1 MDVMKRIAP
10 RPALRVI
17 ALLGLGL
24 VAGQA
29 WGQAGPDRAGVPVTV
44 DKVSRQNVPIW
55 LHGLGTVQANYS
67 VQVRPRVDGTLTE
80 VAVQEGQ
87 DVKTGDL
94 LGVIDPRPYRAL
106 LNASLA
112 KRQQDLAQFS
122 NAQADFARYTSLARQ
137 DFASRQQLETQGA
150 MVKQVAATIAG
161 DEAQIEAAQLN
172 LSFCNIVSP
181 FDGRV
186 GLRNVDPGNVVHSSE
201 ATPILSVTQVQPIS
215 VTFTLPQDTLPAI
228 TKAMQAGALEVA
240 VYASDDKVLLDNGKL
255 LTIDNTIDSTT
266 GTIKLKATF
275 DNARRTLWPGQ
286 FVNARL
292 LLGVENDVMAVPGSV
307 VQHGPNG
314 LFVYQV
320 DQGGTVSVHPIDV
333 SRQEGDLYVV
343 AKGLDAGAMVVT
355 GGQSRLQSGARVAV
369 NEPKPAQVAKSGS

>member
-1 MDVMKRIAP
+1 ME
-10 RPALRVI
+10 
-17 ALLGLGL
+17 
-24 VAGQA
+24 
-29 WGQAGPDRAGVPVTV
+29 VP
-44 DKVSRQNVPIW
+44 
-55 LHGLGTVQANYS
+55 
-67 VQVRPRVDGTLTE
+67 
-80 VAVQEGQ
+80 VQEGQ

-94 LGVIDPRPYRAL
+94 LAVIDPRPYQAL

-112 KRQQDLAQFS
+112 KRQQDIAQFT
-122 NAQADFARYTSLARQ
+122 NAQADLTRYASLVRQ

-172 LSFCNIVSP
+172 LGFCSIVSP

-186 GLRNVDPGNVVHSSE
+186 GLRNVDPGNVVHASE
-201 ATPILSVTQVQPIS
+201 ATPILSVTQVQPIT
-215 VTFTLPQDTLPAI
+215 VTFTLPQDNLPAI
-228 TKAMQAGALEVA
+228 TKAMGTGALEVV
-240 VYASDDKVLLDNGKL
+240 VYASDDKTLLDNGKL
-255 LTIDNTIDSTT
+255 LTIDNMIDSTT

-275 DNARRTLWPGQ
+275 NNARRTLWPGQ

-292 LLGVENDVMAVPGSV
+292 LLGVENNVIAVAGPA

-320 DQGGTVSVHPIDV
+320 DQGGTVSLHPIDV

-343 AKGLDAGAMVVT
+343 VKGLDAGAVIVT
-355 GGQSRLQSGARVAV
+355 GGQSRLQSGGRVAI
-369 NEPKPAQVAKSGS
+369 NEPKPAQAAKSGS

>member
-1 MDVMKRIAP
+1 MDVMKLIAP
-10 RPALRVI
+10 RPALRFI
-17 ALLGLGL
+17 ALLSVGL
-24 VAGQA
+24 VASQA
-29 WGQAGPDRAGVPVTV
+29 WAQSGPDRPGVPVTV
-44 DKVSRQNVPIW
+44 NKASRQNVPIW

-67 VQVRPRVDGTLTE
+67 VQLRPRVDGTLTE

-94 LGVIDPRPYRAL
+94 LAVIDPRPYQAL

-112 KRQQDLAQFS
+112 KRQQDLAQFG

-150 MVKQVAATIAG
+150 MVKQVAATVAG

-172 LSFCNIVSP
+172 LSFCKIVSP
-181 FDGRV
+181 FNGRV

-201 ATPILSVTQVQPIS
+201 ATPILSVTQVQPIA
-215 VTFTLPQDTLPAI
+215 VTFTLPQDNLPAI
-228 TKAMQAGALEVA
+228 TKAMRTGTLDAV
-240 VYASDDKVLLDNGKL
+240 VYAADDTTELDRGKL
-255 LTIDNTIDSTT
+255 LTLDNSIDAAT
-266 GTIKLKATF
+266 GTIKLKAVF
-275 DNARRTLWPGQ
+275 DNAHRALWPGQ
-286 FVNARL
+286 FVNVRL
-292 LLGVENDVMAVPGSV
+292 LLGVENNVIAVPGSA

-320 DQGGTVSVHPIDV
+320 DQGGTVSLHPINV

-343 AKGLDAGAMVVT
+343 ANGLDAGAVIVT
-355 GGQSRLQSGARVAV
+355 GGQSRLQAGARVAI
-369 NEPKPAQVAKSGS
+369 NEPKPAQAAKSGS

>member
-1 MDVMKRIAP
+1 MKLVAP
-10 RPALRVI
+10 RPTMQAI

-24 VAGQA
+24 VAGPA
-29 WGQAGPDRAGVPVTV
+29 WAQGGPDRPGVPVTV
-44 DKVSRQNVPIW
+44 DRVSRQNVPIW

-67 VQVRPRVDGTLTE
+67 VQLRPRVDGTLTE
-80 VAVQEGQ
+80 VAVREGQ
-87 DVKTGDL
+87 DVKAGDL
-94 LGVIDPRPYRAL
+94 LAVIDPRPYQAL

-112 KRQQDLAQFS
+112 KRQQDLAQLT

-161 DEAQIEAAQLN
+161 DEAQIESAQLN

-186 GLRNVDPGNVVHSSE
+186 GLRNVDPGNVVHASE
-201 ATPILSVTQVQPIS
+201 ATPILSVTQVQPIA
-215 VTFTLPQDTLPAI
+215 VTFTLPQDNLPAI
-228 TKAMQAGALEVA
+228 TKAMQTGTLDVV
-240 VYASDDKVLLDNGKL
+240 VYASDDRTLLDRGKL
-255 LTIDNTIDSTT
+255 LTIDNMIDSTT

-275 DNARRTLWPGQ
+275 NNASRTLWPGQ

-292 LLGVENDVMAVPGSV
+292 LLGVENNVIAVAGAA

-320 DQGGTVSVHPIDV
+320 EQGSTVSVRPIDV
-333 SRQEGDLYVV
+333 SRQEGDLSVV
-343 AKGLDAGAMVVT
+343 ANGLDAGAVIVT
-355 GGQSRLQSGARVAV
+355 EGQSRLQSGARVAI
-369 NEPKPAQVAKSGS
+369 NEPKPAQVTRSGS

>member
-1 MDVMKRIAP
+1 MDVMKLIAP
-10 RPALRVI
+10 RPALRAV
-17 ALLGLGL
+17 ALLGFAL
-24 VAGQA
+24 VAGPALAQ
-29 WGQAGPDRAGVPVTV
+29 GNPDRPGVPVTV

-55 LHGLGTVQANYS
+55 LPGLGTVQANYS
-67 VQVRPRVDGTLTE
+67 VQLRPRVDGTLTE

-87 DVKTGDL
+87 DVKAGDL
-94 LGVIDPRPYRAL
+94 LAVIDPRPYRAL

-112 KRQQDLAQFS
+112 KKQQDLAQFA
-122 NAQADFARYTSLARQ
+122 NAQADLTRYATLARQ

-150 MVKQVAATIAG
+150 TVKQVAATIAG

-186 GLRNVDPGNVVHSSE
+186 GLRNVDPGNVVRSSE
-201 ATPILSVTQVQPIS
+201 ATPILSVTQVQPITA
-215 VTFTLPQDTLPAI
+215 TFTLPQDNLPAI
-228 TKAMQAGALEVA
+228 AKAMQAGALDVA
-240 VYASDDKVLLDNGKL
+240 VYASDDRTLLDNGKL
-255 LTIDNTIDSTT
+255 VTIDNMIDTAT

-275 DNARRTLWPGQ
+275 GNARRTLWPGQ

-292 LLGVENDVMAVPGSV
+292 LLGVENNVVAVAGTA

-320 DQGGTVSVHPIDV
+320 DQGNTVSVHPIDV
-333 SRQEGDLYVV
+333 SRQEGDLSVV
-343 AKGLDAGAMVVT
+343 AKGLDAGAVIVT
-355 GGQSRLQSGARVAV
+355 GGQSRLQAGARVAI